1 MVAKFTKQ
9 EDTISDGNITAI
21 IQAYDLEHSEE
32 IDDPVTKD
40 DPITKGKLKG
50 NLPWDRY
57 YGNVVSIKIG
67 DQTNPDAQFDIP
79 VRVLHAVNPDD
90 IPKNKISFKDH
101 ILPLFSYYLRYYP
114 WLHVT
119 VMGCQYTQF
128 LDLNDAS
135 VIKDTIDEIT
145 TRLEADDDD
154 LHRMPRSR
162 DFPID
167 RHILFK
173 RLKKED
179 LLV

>member
-1 MVAKFTKQ
+1 
-9 EDTISDGNITAI
+9 
-21 IQAYDLEHSEE
+21 
-32 IDDPVTKD
+32 
-40 DPITKGKLKG
+40 
-50 NLPWDRY
+50 
-57 YGNVVSIKIG
+57 
-67 DQTNPDAQFDIP
+67 
-79 VRVLHAVNPDD
+79 LHTVNSDD

-119 VMGCQYTQF
+119 VGTCQYTQF

-135 VIKDTIDEIT
+135 VIKDKIKEIT

-154 LHRMPRSR
+154 WHRMPRSR

-167 RHILFK
+167 GHILFK